1 MLSFTYKEKDKM
13 RGRKVSNSQK
23 VLIAKLHIEG
33 KTHQEISEET
43 GLARITVIRY
53 LNHDEEVK
61 EMIQYLEQQF
71 KNDVFNKSIEMIKE
85 GYNK

>member
-1 MLSFTYKEKDKM
+1 MFSFTIGGYKM

-23 VLIAKLHIEG
+23 VLIAKLHIEN
-33 KTHQEISEET
+33 KTHQEIAEET
-43 GLARITVIRY
+43 GLAIISVTRC

-61 EMIQYLEQQF
+61 EMIHYLEQQF
-71 KNDVFNKSIEMIKE
+71 KNDVFNKSIKMLKE